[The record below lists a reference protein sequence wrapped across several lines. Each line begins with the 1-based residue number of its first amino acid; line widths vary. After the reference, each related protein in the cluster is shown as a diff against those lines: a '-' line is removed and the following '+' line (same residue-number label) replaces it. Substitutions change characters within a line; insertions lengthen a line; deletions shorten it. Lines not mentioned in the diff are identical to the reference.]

1 MAKVL
6 GFQINIQGTE
16 QSIQTAEQLKRAI
29 AELQKELKKAG
40 DVETITKLEE
50 QLTDLKARQ
59 QEVNAT
65 IRDEI
70 KLRRQELTAVDDV
83 SGTYDKLSKT
93 LNEQRKRYKDL
104 AAAGKESSAEAI
116 KLRGDINELDQQLK
130 KIDANVGQ
138 FQRNVGGYTQAL
150 EQFFPRISSSIGQV
164 SSGFQA
170 AQGAAGGFN
179 KALGVLFVAVSIF
192 QQISELFQQATINAK
207 EFEKAQRDIANVS
220 GLVGASLDEVTAKV
234 RAINKVY
241 GEENKDVINAANT
254 LVKEFGISYVEATD
268 LIEAGLRKG
277 ANAQGDFLDQLREY
291 PAQFAAAGGNAQQF
305 VAILIK
311 AAEEGIY
318 SDKGIDAIKEF
329 GLRIREQ
336 TTATRDALTNAF
348 GEKFTNDLFSN
359 LNNGSIT
366 TVEALKRVATGLR
379 DTGLTAEQTQ
389 KVIADTFGG
398 AGEDAG
404 LRFIQ
409 LLAEVETGLQD
420 VTASTNEYQTTQER
434 LFQAQLEL
442 EESQV
447 RVSKAIAAT
456 SKETELL
463 NIKFKTFLNEA
474 VVLPF
479 LQFFD
484 QLPATLAGATAAFKA
499 YFSSVEAIRTF
510 GFKGELI
517 NPFKAYNEAFKK
529 TIRQIKDENATAIE
543 EQEKFNVAVA
553 NSQAGLQKKLAELRQ
568 QQSFL
573 PIGSEQFKA
582 IGEQIK
588 AIEKQLRGDLE
599 TAGGKAGKSGG
610 EKTAKAFIE
619 GSIAAIQKEAN
630 RLKAAIEEA
639 VAGSDAQAALIAAYD
654 KQLKLLEAA
663 LTKRNELEFKAQRE
677 ADLARLNNL
686 EQIGQIEIASS
697 VGRTQKSIDQQK
709 KTTLDGIKSLA
720 AESSKKVKE
729 FQDKEQEDREKRKQ
743 QIMEYI
749 AQGVD
754 ATFGLINAI
763 TAAANQKR
771 NEIFQRE
778 IESTEARIAD
788 IEQRANK
795 ASGVRKKLLE
805 QQAAAERKTLEEQT
819 KRAEAEQKK
828 QRKNEK
834 RNAIIQSIIQ
844 GALAVQRTFATIP
857 PPANFGAAIAAGVFS
872 AIQTATI
879 AAQPLATGGVVGI
892 SGRRVND
899 RQNIP
904 TRSNGDNVL
913 ATVRRGEV
921 VLNSRQ
927 QAALGGA
934 TTFRSI
940 GVPGFAN
947 GGMISPP
954 MSAPNIPQSLTK
966 DNTNMIAALDRK
978 TDAINARLDRL
989 RAYVVTE
996 DIERD
1001 MADGRAVKVKAEL

>member
-29 AELQKELKKAG
+29 ADLQKELKKAG
-40 DVETITKLEE
+40 DVETIEKLEG

-83 SGTYDKLSKT
+83 SGSYDKLSKT

-164 SSGFQA
+164 TSGFQA

-220 GLVGASLDEVTAKV
+220 GLVGTSLDEVTAKV

-348 GEKFTNDLFSN
+348 GEKFTSNLFNN

-389 KVIADTFGG
+389 RVLADTFGG

-409 LLAEVETGLQD
+409 LLADVDTGLQD
-420 VTASTNEYQTTQER
+420 VTESTNTYQSTQEQ

-456 SKETELL
+456 AKETELL

-474 VVLPF
+474 IVLPF
-479 LQFFD
+479 LRFFD
-484 QLPATLAGATAAFKA
+484 QLPATLAGGTAAFKA
-499 YFSSVEAIRTF
+499 YYESLTAILT
-510 GFKGELI
+510 GGI
-517 NPFKAYNEAFKK
+517 IGDVTNPFKAYNEAFKK
-529 TIRQIKDENATAIE
+529 VIRQIKDENAIAIE
-543 EQEKFNVAVA
+543 EQEKFNTAYA
-553 NSQAGLQKKLAELRQ
+553 GSQAALQKKLAELRQ
-568 QQSFL
+568 QQSIL
-573 PIGSEQFKA
+573 PIGSEQFNQLQKE
-582 IGEQIK
+582 IDK
-588 AIEKQLRGDLE
+588 IEKQLRGGVKK
-599 TAGGKAGKSGG
+599 AGGNAGKDA
-610 EKTAKAFIE
+610 AKAFIE

-654 KQLKLLEAA
+654 KQLKLLEDA

-720 AESSKKVKE
+720 EASSKKVKE
-729 FQDKEQEDREKRKQ
+729 FQDKDKQEREKRKQ
-743 QIMEYI
+743 EIMEYI

-754 ATFGLINAI
+754 ATFTLINTL

-778 IESTEARIAD
+778 IESTEMRIAD

-795 ASGVRKKLLE
+795 ATGIRKRLLE
-805 QQAAAERKTLEEQT
+805 QQAAAEKKTLEQQT
-819 KRAEAEQKK
+819 KNAEAEQKK
-828 QRKNEK
+828 QRRNEK

-844 GALAVQRTFATIP
+844 GALAVQRALSFFP
-857 PPANFGAAIAAGVFS
+857 GPPATVPTAIATGVF
-872 AIQTATI
+872 AALQTATI
-879 AAQPLATGGVVGI
+879 AAQPLATGGIVGI
-892 SGRRVND
+892 SGRRVSD
-899 RQNIP
+899 SQNMP

-913 ATVRRGEV
+913 ATVKRGEV

-934 TTFRSI
+934 ATFRSI

-947 GGMISPP
+947 GGLISPP
-954 MSAPNIPQSLTK
+954 MSAPNIPASLNK
-966 DNTNMIAALDRK
+966 DSANMIAALDRK

-996 DIERD
+996 DIQRD
-1001 MADGRAVKVKAEL
+1001 IADAESVKVKAEL

>member
-40 DVETITKLEE
+40 DVETIVKLEE
-50 QLTDLKARQ
+50 QLVDLKARQ

-70 KLRRQELTAVDDV
+70 KLRRTELNAVDDV
-83 SGTYDKLSKT
+83 TGTYDKLSKT

-116 KLRGDINELDQQLK
+116 KLRGDINELDKQLK

-150 EQFFPRISSSIGQV
+150 EQFFPRISSGIGQV
-164 SSGFQA
+164 TSGFQA

-179 KALGVLFVAVSIF
+179 KALGFIGLAVTVITGVIDAL
-192 QQISELFQQATINAK
+192 QTARETAK
-207 EFEKAQRDIANVS
+207 EFEEVQRRLAQTTNLAKDAIEEQS
-220 GLVGASLDEVTAKV
+220 GTVVALSRTYDASSSEIIT
-234 RAINKVY
+234 
-241 GEENKDVINAANT
+241 AANA
-254 LVKEFGISYVEATD
+254 LAKEFNISVGRSLELVEA
-268 LIEAGLRKG
+268 GFRKG
-277 ANAQGDFLDQLREY
+277 ANAQGDFIDQLREY
-291 PAQFAAAGGNAQQF
+291 PAQFAAAGGSAEEFLSVLIRAQN
-305 VAILIK
+305 
-311 AAEEGIY
+311 EGIY

-336 TTATRDALTNAF
+336 TTSTREALTNAF
-348 GEKFTNDLFSN
+348 GKKFTNELFAGI
-359 LNNGSIT
+359 NNGSIT
-366 TVEALKRVATGLR
+366 TVQALQSISKGLQ

-389 KVIADTFGG
+389 RVIADTFGG

-404 LRFIQ
+404 LRYLQ
-409 LLAEVETGLQD
+409 LLGDIDQETKNVIQ
-420 VTASTNEYQTTQER
+420 STNDYEKQQDIVFKSNQKLAQSQSALSDTLNASSRDFTFFGNNLKAFVNNFIAGIIDAFRNMGTAISSPFVLLKTFFGTEGSLLKRSEAAIEAFQENINSR
-434 LFQAQLEL
+434 TVKGQKATEEARTKDKKSAEQYTEAIINSEETLNKRL
-442 EESQV
+442 EELRAQ
-447 RVSKAIAAT
+447 RSKIA
-456 SKETELL
+456 
-463 NIKFKTFLNEA
+463 
-474 VVLPF
+474 
-479 LQFFD
+479 
-484 QLPATLAGATAAFKA
+484 
-499 YFSSVEAIRTF
+499 
-510 GFKGELI
+510 
-517 NPFKAYNEAFKK
+517 
-529 TIRQIKDENATAIE
+529 
-543 EQEKFNVAVA
+543 
-553 NSQAGLQKKLAELRQ
+553 
-568 QQSFL
+568 
-573 PIGSEQFKA
+573 IGSTDYIRLGKE
-582 IGEQIK
+582 ID
-588 AIEKQLRGDLE
+588 AIEKQLRGGAKK
-599 TAGGKAGKSGG
+599 AGGKAGGDTG
-610 EKTAKAFIE
+610 KAFID
-619 GSIAAIQKEAN
+619 GSIAAFQKEAN
-630 RLKAAIEEA
+630 RLKAAIEQA
-639 VAGSDAQAALIAAYD
+639 VAGSDTQAALIAAYD
-654 KQLKLLEAA
+654 KQLKLLEDA

-795 ASGVRKKLLE
+795 ATGVRKKLLE
-805 QQAAAERKTLEEQT
+805 QQAAAEKKTLEEQT

-834 RNAIIQSIIQ
+834 RNAIIQSVIQ
-844 GALAVQRTFATIP
+844 GALAVQRALSFP
-857 PPANFGAAIAAGVFS
+857 PGPPVTVPSAIATGVF
-872 AIQTATI
+872 AALQTATI

-921 VLNSRQ
+921 VLNNRQ

>member
-40 DVETITKLEE
+40 DVETIVKLEE
-50 QLTDLKARQ
+50 QLVDLKARQ

-70 KLRRQELTAVDDV
+70 KLRRTELNAVDDV
-83 SGTYDKLSKT
+83 TGTYDKLSKT

-116 KLRGDINELDQQLK
+116 KLRGDINELDKQLK

-150 EQFFPRISSSIGQV
+150 EQFFPRISSGIGQV
-164 SSGFQA
+164 TNGFKA

-179 KALGVLFVAVSIF
+179 KALGFIGLAVTVITGIIDALQSAKETAREFNDI
-192 QQISELFQQATINAK
+192 QGRLAQTTNLSKLAIQEQSATIVALSRTY
-207 EFEKAQRDIANVS
+207 E
-220 GLVGASLDEVTAKV
+220 ASTNEIL
-234 RAINKVY
+234 
-241 GEENKDVINAANT
+241 NAANT
-254 LVKEFGISYVEATD
+254 LSKEFGISLGNSLE
-268 LIEAGLRKG
+268 LIEAGFRKG
-277 ANAQGDFLDQLREY
+277 ANAQGDFIDQLREY
-291 PAQFAAAGGNAQQF
+291 PAQFAAAGGSAEEF
-305 VAILIK
+305 LSVLIK
-311 AAEEGIY
+311 AQNEGIY

-348 GEKFTNDLFSN
+348 GPKFTQELFDGIN
-359 LNNGSIT
+359 KGSIT
-366 TVEALKRVATGLR
+366 TVQALKRVSKGLQ
-379 DTGLTAEQTQ
+379 DTSLTAAQVQT
-389 KVIADTFGG
+389 VIADTFGG

-404 LRFIQ
+404 LRYLQ
-409 LLAEVETGLQD
+409 LLGDIEGKTDD
-420 VTASTNEYQTTQER
+420 VVASTNEYESQQLRIFRSNQQLAQSQSLLADSIGASNKDFEILGNTLKTLGNNILAGVIWYFRNLKVGVSSFFDAISAFVETEGGIVKKIQAAQKSFQESARKQQEEYAANVKESREKEKRESGEYAAALLNTENELNKRLER
-434 LFQAQLEL
+434 LRAQRAGVVIGSADYKKL
-442 EESQV
+442 
-447 RVSKAIAAT
+447 T
-456 SKETELL
+456 KE
-463 NIKFKTFLNEA
+463 
-474 VVLPF
+474 
-479 LQFFD
+479 
-484 QLPATLAGATAAFKA
+484 
-499 YFSSVEAIRTF
+499 
-510 GFKGELI
+510 
-517 NPFKAYNEAFKK
+517 
-529 TIRQIKDENATAIE
+529 IE
-543 EQEKFNVAVA
+543 E
-553 NSQAGLQKKLAELRQ
+553 
-568 QQSFL
+568 
-573 PIGSEQFKA
+573 
-582 IGEQIK
+582 
-588 AIEKQLRGDLE
+588 IEKRLAV
-599 TAGGKAGKSGG
+599 AGGKAGGKAGG
-610 EKTAKAFIE
+610 DTGKAFID
-619 GSIAAIQKEAN
+619 GSIAAFQKEAN

-639 VAGSDAQAALIAAYD
+639 VAGSEIQAALIAAYD
-654 KQLKLLEAA
+654 KQQKLLEEAIA
-663 LTKRNELEFKAQRE
+663 KRNKLEFEGQRQATLANLNNIEQLGERTLSLSVQQSDKAIAKQKANVLKGVTDITNSSRKKLKEIQDKDKEELEKQ
-677 ADLARLNNL
+677 
-686 EQIGQIEIASS
+686 
-697 VGRTQKSIDQQK
+697 
-709 KTTLDGIKSLA
+709 
-720 AESSKKVKE
+720 
-729 FQDKEQEDREKRKQ
+729 KQ
-743 QIMEYI
+743 QIQQFI

-754 ATFGLINAI
+754 ATFGLINALA
-763 TAAANQKR
+763 AAANQKR

-795 ASGVRKKLLE
+795 ATGVRKKLLE
-805 QQAAAERKTLEEQT
+805 QQAAAEKKTLEEQT

-844 GALAVQRTFATIP
+844 GALAVQRALSFPPGPPVTIP
-857 PPANFGAAIAAGVFS
+857 SAVATGVF
-872 AIQTATI
+872 AALQTATI

>member
-40 DVETITKLEE
+40 DVETIVKLEE
-50 QLTDLKARQ
+50 QLVDLKARQ

-70 KLRRQELTAVDDV
+70 KLRRTELNAVDDV
-83 SGTYDKLSKT
+83 TGTYDKLSKT

-116 KLRGDINELDQQLK
+116 KLRGDINELDKQLK

-150 EQFFPRISSSIGQV
+150 EQFFPRISSGIGQV
-164 SSGFQA
+164 TNGFKA

-179 KALGVLFVAVSIF
+179 KALGFIGLAVTVITGIIDALQSAKETAREFNDI
-192 QQISELFQQATINAK
+192 QGRLAQTTDLSKLAIQEQSATIVALSRTY
-207 EFEKAQRDIANVS
+207 E
-220 GLVGASLDEVTAKV
+220 ASTNEIL
-234 RAINKVY
+234 
-241 GEENKDVINAANT
+241 NAANT
-254 LVKEFGISYVEATD
+254 LSKEFGISLGNSLE
-268 LIEAGLRKG
+268 LIEAGFRKG
-277 ANAQGDFLDQLREY
+277 ANAQGDFIDQLREY
-291 PAQFAAAGGNAQQF
+291 PAQFAAAGGSAEEFLSVLIRAQN
-305 VAILIK
+305 
-311 AAEEGIY
+311 EGIY

-348 GEKFTNDLFSN
+348 GPKFTQELFDGIN
-359 LNNGSIT
+359 KGSIT
-366 TVEALKRVATGLR
+366 TVQALKRVSKGLQ
-379 DTGLTAEQTQ
+379 DTSLTAAQVQT
-389 KVIADTFGG
+389 VIADTFGG

-404 LRFIQ
+404 LRYLQ
-409 LLAEVETGLQD
+409 LLGDIEGKTDD
-420 VTASTNEYQTTQER
+420 VVASTNEYESQQLRIFRSNQQLAQSQSLLADSIGASNKDFEILGNTLKTLGNNILAGVIWYFRNLKVGVSSFFDAISAFVETEGGIVKKIQAAQKSFQESARKQQEEYAANVKESREKEKRESGEYAAALLNTENELNKRLER
-434 LFQAQLEL
+434 LRAQRAGVVIGSADYKKL
-442 EESQV
+442 
-447 RVSKAIAAT
+447 T
-456 SKETELL
+456 KE
-463 NIKFKTFLNEA
+463 
-474 VVLPF
+474 
-479 LQFFD
+479 
-484 QLPATLAGATAAFKA
+484 
-499 YFSSVEAIRTF
+499 
-510 GFKGELI
+510 
-517 NPFKAYNEAFKK
+517 
-529 TIRQIKDENATAIE
+529 IE
-543 EQEKFNVAVA
+543 E
-553 NSQAGLQKKLAELRQ
+553 
-568 QQSFL
+568 
-573 PIGSEQFKA
+573 
-582 IGEQIK
+582 
-588 AIEKQLRGDLE
+588 IEKRLAV
-599 TAGGKAGKSGG
+599 AGGKAGGKAGG
-610 EKTAKAFIE
+610 DTGKAFID
-619 GSIAAIQKEAN
+619 GSIAAFQKEAN

-639 VAGSDAQAALIAAYD
+639 VAGSEIQAALIAAYD
-654 KQLKLLEAA
+654 KQQKLLEEAIA
-663 LTKRNELEFKAQRE
+663 KRNKLEFEGQRQATLANLNNIEQLGERTLSLSVQQSDKAIAKQKANVLKGVTDITNSSRKKLKEIQDKDKEELEKQ
-677 ADLARLNNL
+677 
-686 EQIGQIEIASS
+686 
-697 VGRTQKSIDQQK
+697 
-709 KTTLDGIKSLA
+709 
-720 AESSKKVKE
+720 
-729 FQDKEQEDREKRKQ
+729 KQ
-743 QIMEYI
+743 QIQQFI

-754 ATFGLINAI
+754 ATFGLINALA
-763 TAAANQKR
+763 AAANQKR

-795 ASGVRKKLLE
+795 ATGVRKKLLE
-805 QQAAAERKTLEEQT
+805 QQAAAEKKTLEEQT

-844 GALAVQRTFATIP
+844 GALAVQRALSFPPGPPVTIP
-857 PPANFGAAIAAGVFS
+857 SAVATGVF
-872 AIQTATI
+872 AALQTATI